1 MIKEAGAEGRKG
13 GGGKERNRQRQ
24 RGGRER
30 AILRTWFLLCT
41 VLCSSFVEAL
51 AKQASVPGL
60 ADNADRQKVVITS
73 V

>member
-1 MIKEAGAEGRKG
+1 MKGAEGRRG

-30 AILRTWFLLCT
+30 GQGESNTQNLVLHLCE
-41 VLCSSFVEAL
+41 VL